1 MVIWQK
7 LIAFH
12 LLTEKAFWW
21 NFHYCVDTTSNIP
34 SQWAFYDLSSLLTY
48 QAGSFRL
55 RSIWKNLSVI
65 HFNTKI
71 SCVLRKRLVKMTDF
85 LLFQSW
91 FLLIFQHSFAWNSR
105 NLSDRIDARQLFSGR
120 SKSKHS
126 CLIGEQFWK
135 LAQSS
140 ALRGI
145 LRYVNSKVKN
155 PKNKHIFAVI

>member
-1 MVIWQK
+1 MGNLFPLHKMSYFAILYWHPMLLFNNKSRNILLNIYQQPSMPSTTVVWHK
-7 LIAFH
+7 LLAFH
-12 LLTEKAFWW
+12 LLSEKAFWW
-21 NFHYCVDTTSNIP
+21 NFHYCVDTMSNIP

-91 FLLIFQHSFAWNSR
+91 FLLIFQHSFA
-105 NLSDRIDARQLFSGR
+105 
-120 SKSKHS
+120 
-126 CLIGEQFWK
+126 
-135 LAQSS
+135 
-140 ALRGI
+140 
-145 LRYVNSKVKN
+145 
-155 PKNKHIFAVI
+155 